1 MRFMT
6 LVLLLVLHLAGQA
19 TVTPVNLAHLPSW
32 QGDYY
37 QYLTHALPETKQRE
51 LSGYQVAFQSQWA
64 AAEFAIHPNSSTLF
78 YGGEEGLV
86 AGLSYLVQQFFHD
99 VAISPYRSS
108 AVYPWRGLMVDV
120 ARNKRSEAWL
130 LNLLDEMA
138 ALGLNRLHLHLTDD
152 QGWRIPIPGWP
163 NLIAVGSQNS
173 VRGGAGDGYYSTEFL
188 QTLVAKAQAL
198 GIVIVPE
205 VDMPG
210 HILSALVSYPE
221 LACDGA
227 RTTHYQGMSVGFS
240 TLCLTDKWDLSTE
253 FASAVLDELMRV
265 FPSPWIHIGG
275 DEVDNP
281 RYGDFMRWSAE
292 YLAKNGRWMV
302 AWHEVLN
309 SGELPSNVVVQW
321 WRDSHWP
328 ALAQAQHLP
337 LIQSPCDYLYFDHGE
352 TPEQSNVVTWC
363 HPNTGLPIEQVAQ
376 MQPSQ
381 HPSWGI
387 EVALWGEFLE
397 TDALASDRLWPRLI
411 VAAELAWYGHAG
423 SAWQQRVEDY
433 QTWLYERKPNW

>member
-1 MRFMT
+1 MAIRRIFAFW
-6 LVLLLVLHLAGQA
+6 LLMLCAPLAFSSPA
-19 TVTPVNLAHLPSW
+19 FPELAAW
-32 QGDYY
+32 QQQYY
-37 QYLTHALPETKQRE
+37 QYLVPTPQEDNWQLQAQPSWPSGKFRLTRSEQTLHYADNEALVKG
-51 LSGYQVAFQSQWA
+51 LSHIAQF
-64 AAEFAIHPNSSTLF
+64 
-78 YGGEEGLV
+78 GGENFESQP
-86 AGLSYLVQQFFHD
+86 AM
-99 VAISPYRSS
+99 R
-108 AVYPWRGLMVDV
+108 WRGLMIDV

-163 NLIAVGSQNS
+163 NLTIEGSQNS
-173 VRGGAGDGYYSTEFL
+173 VRGGNGDGFYTTEFL
-188 QTLVAKAQAL
+188 QALVAKGQAL

-227 RTTHYQGMSVGFS
+227 RTTHYQGMQVGFS
-240 TLCLTDKWDLSTE
+240 KLCLTDKWQLSTE
-253 FASAVLDELMRV
+253 FASDVLDELMRV

-275 DEVDNP
+275 DEVESE
-281 RYGDFMRWSAE
+281 RYGDFMRWAAD
-292 YLAKNGRWMV
+292 YLGQNGRWMV

-321 WRDSHWP
+321 WRDQHWP
-328 ALAQAQHLP
+328 QLAAEQNLAV
-337 LIQSPCDYLYFDHGE
+337 IQSPCDYLYFDHGE
-352 TPEQSNVVTWC
+352 TPEQRNVVTWC

-376 MQPSQ
+376 MKPF
-381 HPSWGI
+381 PSWGI

-397 TDALASDRLWPRLI
+397 TDDMASDRLWPRLI
-411 VAAELAWYGHAG
+411 VAADIAWLGEAP
-423 SAWQQRVEDY
+423 ANWQQSVRNYENW
-433 QTWLYERKPNW
+433 QSERKPN